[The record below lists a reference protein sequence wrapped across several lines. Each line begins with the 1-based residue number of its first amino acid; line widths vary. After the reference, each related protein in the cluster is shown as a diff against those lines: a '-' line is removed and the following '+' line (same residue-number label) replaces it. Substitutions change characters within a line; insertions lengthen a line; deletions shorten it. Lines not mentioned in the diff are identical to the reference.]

1 MAIRC
6 NGVPKHCQ
14 WRPSQNK
21 NTESLECPLRS
32 NQKRMR
38 TMRDPISISHMN
50 PLHSLALSNTSFGI
64 IRKTSMEF
72 LPPARMQA
80 GRRRKG
86 YCKPSPTQGKWVREI
101 FTRVC
106 RQYPIAIARASCSVV
121 QRIACSTV
129 FACLLQASQ
138 PNIRGAL
145 CTFA

>member
-1 MAIRC
+1 
-6 NGVPKHCQ
+6 
-14 WRPSQNK
+14 
-21 NTESLECPLRS
+21 
-32 NQKRMR
+32 
-38 TMRDPISISHMN
+38 MRDPISISHMN
-50 PLHSLALSNTSFGI
+50 PLHSLAFSNTSFGI